1 MFWIRLRSSLL
12 IVVVAV
18 LVLWPGG
25 LVTTAGIGLISL
37 IGLYELNRI
46 VEVEKKLPG
55 LVSYGFALL
64 YYAVLYVFPQWES
77 LLFVTGYM
85 TVLLIVYVMTFPA
98 YRFEQIA
105 TPFFGLFY
113 VAVMLSYVV
122 RIRAIGNGFL
132 VLLIFISS
140 WGCDTFAYC
149 VGMLCGRHKLTPKLS
164 PKKSVEGAVG
174 GMTGAVILGALFGA
188 VFGAGLGLSDSA
200 FSPAVGCGLI
210 CLAGSVGSQIGD
222 LAASA
227 VKRNFDIKDYGTLIP
242 GHGGILDRFDSVIF
256 VAPAIYAVIRV
267 TMLMA

>member
-1 MFWIRLRSSLL
+1 MFWIRLRSSAL
-12 IVVVAV
+12 IVVTAF

-25 LVTTAGIGLISL
+25 VVTAAGIGIVSG
-37 IGLYELNRI
+37 IGLYELNRTCG
-46 VEVEKKLPG
+46 VERQLPG
-55 LVSYGFALL
+55 MVSYLGTALFYLLLVLRPQNQSMLFA
-64 YYAVLYVFPQWES
+64 AA
-77 LLFVTGYM
+77 YM
-85 TVLLIVYVMTFPA
+85 TVLLTVYVAAYPR

-122 RIRAIGNGFL
+122 RIRSMGSGLL

-140 WGCDTFAYC
+140 WGCDSCAYC
-149 VGMLCGRHKLTPKLS
+149 VGMLCGRHKMTPKLS

-174 GMTGAVILGALFGA
+174 GMAGAALLGALFGA
-188 VFGAGLGLSDSA
+188 VFGGRLGIEFTA
-200 FSPAVGCGLI
+200 FSPVWGCAFI

-227 VKRNFDIKDYGTLIP
+227 VKRNFDIKDFGTLIP

-256 VAPAIYAVIRV
+256 VAPAIYAVILALGAV
-267 TMLMA
+267 